1 MAGQGVRRPPRATA
15 AGCAVLLTAVLAAAT
30 GCARQPPPRD
40 RFPEVQRMLDAR
52 ARAVRQHDETAFLAS
67 VAPGSSGYRDRQ
79 RRAFRAM
86 AELPLTGWR
95 YDLVA
100 TDAFP
105 LASGGGEAMAA
116 KVELRYRLKGFDAE
130 PVTSVQ
136 YLTLTRT
143 DGRWRI
149 ASDSDAAASGHTGT
163 RQLWDQGPVAA
174 VRGRHALVLGAA
186 GDRGRLTDLARRADA
201 AVPAVS
207 AAWKGR
213 WSGQVVIEAPG
224 SVAGM
229 AQLLGSGDPSAYA
242 GIAAVTTGEAG
253 AQAKAPADRVIVNPE
268 AYADLNDLG
277 RAVVLTHE
285 ITHVATRT
293 ATTGDTP
300 LWLSEG
306 FADWVAYRGRRHA
319 AAAAAPE
326 LSRAVAAGHPPRG
339 LPADADFGFTGGA
352 DRLAKAYESGWL
364 ACRMIADTW
373 GEAKL
378 RAFYRAAGGVTAG
391 EGHGGPGAPSASPS
405 ASVPSLKPSPGGG
418 APSGTPSGGAG
429 DGSSSDAWSG
439 GDTSGGPSG
448 GAPSGTAPGE
458 PSGAGEAGK
467 RAGAGH
473 PGAPVPG
480 AADDR
485 RPAARDAR
493 LDAVL
498 RSQLGLDL
506 GQFTKKWRAYL
517 KGALKGH

>member
-15 AGCAVLLTAVLAAAT
+15 AGSAVLLAVVLAAAT
-30 GCARQPPPRD
+30 GCAQEPPPRT

-52 ARAVRQHDETAFLAS
+52 ARAVRQHDEAAFLAS
-67 VAPGSSGYRDRQ
+67 VDPVRPGYRDRQ
-79 RRAFRAM
+79 RRAFRTLR
-86 AELPLTGWR
+86 ELPLAGWR

-105 LASGGGEAMAA
+105 LASGGNAMAA
-116 KVELRYRLKGFDAE
+116 KVELRYRIEGFDAE

-143 DGRWRI
+143 AGRWRI
-149 ASDSDAAASGHTGT
+149 ASDDEGAASGYTGT

-174 VRGRHALVLGAA
+174 VRGRHALVLGDA

-201 AVPAVS
+201 AVPAVT

-253 AQAKAPADRVIVNPE
+253 ARAKAPADRVIVNPE
-268 AYADLNDLG
+268 AYADLNDAG
-277 RAVVLTHE
+277 RAVVLSHE

-306 FADWVAYRGRRHA
+306 FADWVAYRGKRHA

-326 LSRAVAAGHPPRG
+326 LTRALATGHPPHR
-339 LPADADFGFTGGA
+339 LPVDADFGFTGGA
-352 DRLAKAYESGWL
+352 ARLAKAYESGWL

-378 RAFYRAAGGVTAG
+378 RAFYRAAGGVPAG
-391 EGHGGPGAPSASPS
+391 EGHAGPGVRPGSPS
-405 ASVPSLKPSPGGG
+405 PSPSSRAGGG
-418 APSGTPSGGAG
+418 APPGAG
-429 DGSSSDAWSG
+429 PSAGAASG
-439 GDTSGGPSG
+439 GDDSRGG
-448 GAPSGTAPGE
+448 GADGTGRRVVGGHPAARAPG
-458 PSGAGEAGK
+458 A
-467 RAGAGH
+467 
-473 PGAPVPG
+473 V
-480 AADDR
+480 DDR
-485 RPAARDAR
+485 RTAVRNAR
-493 LDAVL
+493 LDTAF
-498 RSQLGLDL
+498 RSQLGLST
-506 GQFTKKWRAYL
+506 GEFTKKWRAYL
-517 KGALKGH
+517 KSALT

>member
-1 MAGQGVRRPPRATA
+1 M
-15 AGCAVLLTAVLAAAT
+15 LLTLVLAAAS
-30 GCARQPPPRD
+30 GCAKEPPPRT

-52 ARAVRQHDETAFLAS
+52 ARAVQEHDEAAFLAS
-67 VAPGSSGYRDRQ
+67 VDPVRPGYRDRQ
-79 RRAFRAM
+79 RRAFRTIE
-86 AELPLTGWR
+86 ELPLTGWR

-105 LASGGGEAMAA
+105 LASGGSTMAA

-143 DGRWRI
+143 AGRWRI
-149 ASDSDAAASGHTGT
+149 ASDDEGTASGHAGT

-186 GDRGRLTDLARRADA
+186 GDRGRLADLARRADA
-201 AVPAVS
+201 AVPAVT
-207 AAWKGR
+207 AAWQGR

-268 AYADLNDLG
+268 AYADLNDTG
-277 RAVVLTHE
+277 RAVVLAHE

-306 FADWVAYRGRRHA
+306 FADWVAYRGKRHT

-326 LSRAVAAGHPPRG
+326 LSRAVAAGHPPRR
-339 LPADADFGFTGGA
+339 LPADADFGFTGRA

-378 RAFYRAAGGVTAG
+378 RAFYRAAGGVPAR
-391 EGHGGPGAPSASPS
+391 EGHAGPGVRSASPS
-405 ASVPSLKPSPGGG
+405 AGAGAAASGDGPSAG
-418 APSGTPSGGAG
+418 APATAPGRDDAKDGGAG
-429 DGSSSDAWSG
+429 
-439 GDTSGGPSG
+439 
-448 GAPSGTAPGE
+448 GTGRRVV
-458 PSGAGEAGK
+458 G
-467 RAGAGH
+467 GH
-473 PGAPVPG
+473 PAAPAPG
-480 AADDR
+480 AADGR
-485 RPAARDAR
+485 REAVRNAR
-493 LDAVL
+493 LDTAF
-498 RSQLGLDL
+498 RSQLGLSA
-506 GQFTKKWRAYL
+506 GEFTKKWRAYL
-517 KGALKGH
+517 KRALT

>member
-15 AGCAVLLTAVLAAAT
+15 AGSAVLLTALLAGAT
-30 GCARQPPPRD
+30 GCAKVPPPRA

-52 ARAVRQHDETAFLAS
+52 ARAVGQHDEAAFLAS
-67 VAPGSSGYRDRQ
+67 VDPVRPGYRDRQ
-79 RRAFRAM
+79 RNAFRTLKG
-86 AELPLTGWR
+86 LPLTGWR
-95 YDLVA
+95 YDLVE

-105 LASGGGEAMAA
+105 LASGGGDAMAA

-149 ASDSDAAASGHTGT
+149 ASDSDAAASGHTGA

-186 GDRGRLTDLARRADA
+186 GDRGRLKDLARRADA
-201 AVPAVS
+201 AVPAVT

-229 AQLLGSGDPSAYA
+229 AQLLGSDDTSAYA
-242 GIAAVTTGEAG
+242 GIAAVTTGEAD

-268 AYADLNDLG
+268 AYADLNDAG
-277 RAVVLTHE
+277 RAVVLSHE

-326 LSRAVAAGHPPRG
+326 LSRALATGQAPRQ

-391 EGHGGPGAPSASPS
+391 EGHAGPGVRSAPPSPS
-405 ASVPSLKPSPGGG
+405 SGAGVASSGTSADDAASDGPSDVPTG
-418 APSGTPSGGAG
+418 APSGAGPSAGASSAATAGG
-429 DGSSSDAWSG
+429 DGGTRDDAVG
-439 GDTSGGPSG
+439 GTGR
-448 GAPSGTAPGE
+448 
-458 PSGAGEAGK
+458 
-467 RAGAGH
+467 RAVAGH
-473 PGAPVPG
+473 PGAPAPG
-480 AADDR
+480 AAGAR
-485 RPAARDAR
+485 RPAVREAH
-493 LDAVL
+493 LDSAF
-498 RSQLGLDL
+498 RSQLGL
-506 GQFTKKWRAYL
+506 GIGEFTKKWRAYL
-517 KGALKGH
+517 KGALT